1 MIFFLTI
8 LCLLY
13 GLPLGPSSLLRHHLL
28 HAQTLR
34 ILADWLDLVHDS
46 YLITYVT
53 HTTTD
58 TSSIRT
64 MTRSS
69 YA

>member
-1 MIFFLTI
+1 MLRFLTL
-8 LCLLY
+8 LCLPY
-13 GLPLGPSSLLRHHLL
+13 GLPLGPSSLLRHHPL

-34 ILADWLDLVHDS
+34 IFADWLDLLHDS

-58 TSSIRT
+58 TGSIRT
-64 MTRSS
+64 MTRS
-69 YA
+69 

>member
-1 MIFFLTI
+1 MSRFLTS

-13 GLPLGPSSLLRHHLL
+13 GLPLGPSSLLRHHPL

-34 ILADWLDLVHDS
+34 IFADWLDLVYDS
-46 YLITYVT
+46 YLVTYMT

-58 TSSIRT
+58 ISSTRT
-64 MTRSS
+64 MTRS
-69 YA
+69 